1 MCPGTTGMRMNDK
14 SLKHGRQS
22 WGGWEGYIPPCFWE
36 GGDGQCFHPPLEM
49 NEALA
54 HLNYLIY

>member
-1 MCPGTTGMRMNDK
+1 MGFN
-14 SLKHGRQS
+14 HGE
-22 WGGWEGYIPPCFWE
+22 GGGIYPPNFWE

-54 HLNYLIY
+54 HLSISIGKFNYNYFLMDFH